1 MKKFVILI
9 TVVMVATSLMAG
21 CVGEVKTY
29 IDSGQTIDIG
39 VNQEF
44 VIALGAN
51 PTTGYDW
58 EVSEVKTYTDAGQT
72 IDIDVNQEFVIALG
86 ANPTTGYDWEVSL
99 DETILELVEKTY
111 KPAEEAEEYKVV
123 GAGGVDYF
131 RFKALKTGETEIT
144 MVYKRLWEEPTA
156 QDETK
161 VFTVNL
167 DETILEL
174 VEKTYKLA
182 EEAEHEIVGAGG
194 VDYFRFKALKAG
206 ETEITMVY
214 KRSWEEPTAQD
225 ETKVFT
231 VNIE

>member
-9 TVVMVATSLMAG
+9 TVAVIAISLVAG
-21 CVGEVKTY
+21 CVGEIKTY

-44 VIALGAN
+44 IIA
-51 PTTGYDW
+51 
-58 EVSEVKTYTDAGQT
+58 
-72 IDIDVNQEFVIALG
+72 IG

-99 DETILELVEKTY
+99 DETMLELVE
-111 KPAEEAEEYKVV
+111 
-123 GAGGVDYF
+123 
-131 RFKALKTGETEIT
+131 
-144 MVYKRLWEEPTA
+144 M
-156 QDETK
+156 
-161 VFTVNL
+161 
-167 DETILEL
+167 
-174 VEKTYKLA
+174 TYKLA

-206 ETEITMVY
+206 ETQITMVY

>member
-1 MKKFVILI
+1 MKKFLILVTVAVIAI
-9 TVVMVATSLMAG
+9 SLVAG

-44 VIALGAN
+44 VIA
-51 PTTGYDW
+51 
-58 EVSEVKTYTDAGQT
+58 
-72 IDIDVNQEFVIALG
+72 IG

-99 DETILELVEKTY
+99 DET
-111 KPAEEAEEYKVV
+111 
-123 GAGGVDYF
+123 
-131 RFKALKTGETEIT
+131 
-144 MVYKRLWEEPTA
+144 M
-156 QDETK
+156 
-161 VFTVNL
+161 
-167 DETILEL
+167 LEL

-214 KRSWEEPTAQD
+214 KRSWEETTPQD